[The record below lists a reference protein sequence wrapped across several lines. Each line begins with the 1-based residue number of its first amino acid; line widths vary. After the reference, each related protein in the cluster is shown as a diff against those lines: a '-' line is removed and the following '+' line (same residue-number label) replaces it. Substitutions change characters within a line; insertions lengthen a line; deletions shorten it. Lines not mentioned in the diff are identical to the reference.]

1 MRSPRNTSCR
11 LGTAA
16 AGLSSRFEKVRM
28 VAVLA
33 ICLVAAGLLAGAA
46 VPAAAQEDQP
56 ATNGEEELKSLGGED
71 IDVSKIEHILRGE
84 QESQR
89 GAVSSYDPAGR
100 RDPFKSLLEGREES
114 DEEASGVRPP
124 GLAGMLIE
132 EVKLGGIIQ
141 TESGILAFVQGRDNL
156 SYIIRPG
163 TKLYNGEVKEI
174 LPKKVIF
181 RQQVNDP
188 KQLKPYEEIVREVA
202 D

>member
-1 MRSPRNTSCR
+1 MSNWHR
-11 LGTAA
+11 LPFVLLA
-16 AGLSSRFEKVRM
+16 
-28 VAVLA
+28 AVLIA
-33 ICLVAAGLLAGAA
+33 GQLVVAP
-46 VPAAAQEDQP
+46 VPVVAQEAEQEAED
-56 ATNGEEELKSLGGED
+56 GDLESLGGDE
-71 IDVSKIEHILRGE
+71 IDVSKIDHILRGE

-174 LPKKVIF
+174 LPKKVVF

-188 KQLKPYEEIVREVA
+188 KQMKTYEEIVREVA